1 MDESYIGEIKLFAG
15 NFAPIGWLFC
25 DGSLLLIKDYE
36 VLFVLLGT
44 AYGGDG
50 VTNFALPDLRSR
62 VALGQSELF
71 PIGQKAGMETIQ
83 LALDELPRHSHTPAC
98 STSGIANTKD
108 ATNAFW
114 SAAPAGGRRYASD
127 TGDKSAQ
134 LGLDSVEKVGSSVP
148 HENRMPILA
157 MSYIIAIGGVFPSKS

>member
-1 MDESYIGEIKLFAG
+1 MEESYIGEIRLFAG
-15 NFAPIGWLFC
+15 NFAPRGWLFC

-83 LALDELPRHSHTPAC
+83 LALDELPRHSHTPTC

-114 SAAPAGGRRYASD
+114 SAAPAGGRRYGAAGGTS
-127 TGDKSAQ
+127 SAQ
-134 LGLDSVEKVGSSVP
+134 LNFDSVEKAGSSVP

-157 MSYIIAIGGVFPSKS
+157 MSYIIAIVGVFPSKS

>member
-36 VLFVLLGT
+36 VLFDLLGT
-44 AYGGDG
+44 TYGGDG

-83 LALDELPRHSHTPAC
+83 LKLDELPRHSHTPAC

-114 SAAPAGGRRYASD
+114 SAAPAGGRRYGSD
-127 TGDKSAQ
+127 KGDISSK

-157 MSYIIAIGGVFPSKS
+157 MSYIMAVEGVFPSKS